1 MASEPRLRTAI
12 WVEACIRRAN
22 LDSIGLILV
31 HRGDPTAGTVLVKL
45 NQHPQGCTVLL
56 ETRDPDGNRAW
67 LKGTG
72 PTLINEQAADA
83 YIARHR
89 QRDPDLWVIE
99 IEDRAGR
106 LPFEAR
112 IIDPDAA
119 TLR

>member
-1 MASEPRLRTAI
+1 MVTEPRLRTAL

-22 LDSIGLILV
+22 LESIGLVLV

-45 NQHPQGCTVLL
+45 NQYPQGCVVLL
-56 ETRDPDGNRAW
+56 ECRDPEGNRAW
-67 LKGTG
+67 LRGTG
-72 PTLINEQAADA
+72 PTPIDEPAADA

-89 QRDPDLWVIE
+89 KRDPDLWVIE

-112 IIDPDAA
+112 IIDPEA
-119 TLR
+119 